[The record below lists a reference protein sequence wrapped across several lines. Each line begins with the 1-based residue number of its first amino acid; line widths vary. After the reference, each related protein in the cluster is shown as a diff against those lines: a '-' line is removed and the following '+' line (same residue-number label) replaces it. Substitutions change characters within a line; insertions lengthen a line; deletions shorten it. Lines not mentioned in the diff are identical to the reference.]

1 MFKDLGS
8 RNGTENQEKVYRFSD
23 NCIWIGSCRYSQ
35 PWTGYLPSAVNV
47 LTKTPNISSNTRGDI
62 FQINFP
68 ENDKKTWQ
76 KCSHGNS
83 RSICDAFTCSLSK
96 RVLKRR
102 FLESGLTKIF
112 TVCNF
117 ANTLTVTIMF
127 FSKCLKFDVDSGNG
141 TKNQQKVYRFSD
153 NCIWIGSCRFSQDW
167 TGYLP
172 STGNVLTNTSNI
184 SPNTRGDIFQI
195 NFTENDKKTW

>member
-1 MFKDLGS
+1 MERKIQKKFI
-8 RNGTENQEKVYRFSD
+8 V
-23 NCIWIGSCRYSQ
+23 
-35 PWTGYLPSAVNV
+35 
-47 LTKTPNISSNTRGDI
+47 
-62 FQINFP
+62 FQIIVSELGDADTHNLEQDTCHRQSMCWQKPLTFYLTLG
-68 ENDKKTWQ
+68 ETFSKSTSLRMIKKTWQ